1 MNSARPLEAIFA
13 QRAQFRA
20 FLVSRL
26 GNEADADDVLQN
38 GLVKAMRSAGD
49 VSDEQK
55 LTAWFY
61 RLLQNALV
69 DHVRSRSASA
79 RRDNAWAAEV
89 LQPDQAAIKTVCSC
103 FEGLLVELKP
113 RDAALVRRVELHGE
127 PVADAAQAL
136 GMSAG
141 NASVTLHRARAAL
154 RRRLEEFCGDCAKGA
169 CLDCDCADAQS

>member
-103 FEGLLVELKP
+103 FEGLLVEL
-113 RDAALVRRVELHGE
+113 
-127 PVADAAQAL
+127 
-136 GMSAG
+136 
-141 NASVTLHRARAAL
+141 N
-154 RRRLEEFCGDCAKGA
+154 
-169 CLDCDCADAQS
+169 

>member
-1 MNSARPLEAIFA
+1 MENARPLDSLLA
-13 QRAQFRA
+13 QRSRFRA
-20 FLVSRL
+20 FLISRL

-38 GLVKAMRSAGD
+38 SLLKAMRSAGT
-49 VSDEQK
+49 VNDEQK

-103 FEGLLVELKP
+103 FEGLLVEL
-113 RDAALVRRVELHGE
+113 
-127 PVADAAQAL
+127 
-136 GMSAG
+136 
-141 NASVTLHRARAAL
+141 TCW
-154 RRRLEEFCGDCAKGA
+154 CGSM
-169 CLDCDCADAQS
+169 LTT

>member
-1 MNSARPLEAIFA
+1 MKPARPLEAIFA
-13 QRAQFRA
+13 QRTQFRA
-20 FLVSRL
+20 FLISRL

-49 VSDEQK
+49 VGDEQK

-69 DHVRSRSASA
+69 DHVRSRSAGA
-79 RRDNAWAAEV
+79 RRDDAWAAGV
-89 LQPDQAAIKTVCSC
+89 SQPDDVAVKTVCSC
-103 FEGLLVELKP
+103 FEGLLVEMKS
-113 RDAALVRRVELHGE
+113 RDAELLRRVELGDE
-127 PVADAAQAL
+127 PVASAAQAL

-154 RRRLEEFCGDCAKGA
+154 RKKLEEFCGDCAKGA
-169 CLDCDCADAQS
+169 CLDCDCADARG